1 MVMNINMIKELRRTL
16 HSIPEPSMKEV
27 KTKRLL
33 MDFLRSHTGLEI
45 VDRGAWFYA
54 YYQGQDTEHA
64 IAFRADYD
72 AVVCQDGCAR
82 HLCGHDGHSAILVG
96 FALELERIAPRRSV
110 YLIFQPGEETG
121 QGASLCSSLIDEC
134 NITEIYGIHN
144 IPGYTQNEVLLLD
157 GTFACA
163 STGMEISIQGS
174 PAHAAYPQ
182 QGKNPALLMADLITY
197 MDALVN
203 GEHHGIVLG
212 TVIGIEAGSCSYGM
226 SADRGILRL
235 TLRAEYQEEYDELVG
250 KIRERAEQQAK
261 EQGMTCTIRLIEPFP
276 ATINHPLSVHKVRT
290 VARSQGLSITIPKE
304 PFRWS
309 EDFGYYLQKSEG
321 AFLGIG
327 CGEEHAGLH
336 TADYEFDDAIIGT
349 VINIYEG
356 LLDMKDTE
364 RDYFL
369 TTDRIGF
376 SEWKKDD
383 IELAELLWGDP
394 DVTRYICASGKFSA
408 AEITARLEKE
418 IDHQAESTC
427 ARSFGGRGTQRK
439 QQKRSS
445 IMPFRF

>member
-1 MVMNINMIKELRRTL
+1 MVTNIDMIKVLRRTL
-16 HSIPEPSMKEV
+16 HDIPEPSMKEV

-33 MDFLRSHTGLEI
+33 IDFLRSHTSLEI

-54 YYQGQDTEHA
+54 HYQGQDTANA

-96 FALELERIAPRRSV
+96 IALELEQIAPRRSV

-121 QGASLCSSLIDEC
+121 QGACLCSSLIDEC
-134 NITEIYGIHN
+134 NIKEIYGIHN
-144 IPGYTQNEVLLLD
+144 IPGYAQNEVLLLD

-163 STGMEISIQGS
+163 STGMEIKIQGS

-182 QGKNPALLMADLITY
+182 QGKNPALLIAELITY
-197 MDALVN
+197 MDMLVN
-203 GEHHGIVLG
+203 REHRGMVLG
-212 TVIGIEAGSCSYGM
+212 TVIGIDAGSSSYGM
-226 SADRGILRL
+226 SADSGVLRL
-235 TLRAEYQEEYDELVG
+235 TLRAEYQEEYDELVR

-276 ATINHPLSVHKVRT
+276 ATINHQACVNKVRT
-290 VARSQGLSITIPKE
+290 IAQSLGLCITIPKE

-321 AFLGIG
+321 AFFGIG

-356 LLDMKDTE
+356 LL
-364 RDYFL
+364 
-369 TTDRIGF
+369 
-376 SEWKKDD
+376 
-383 IELAELLWGDP
+383 
-394 DVTRYICASGKFSA
+394 C
-408 AEITARLEKE
+408 
-418 IDHQAESTC
+418 
-427 ARSFGGRGTQRK
+427 
-439 QQKRSS
+439 
-445 IMPFRF
+445 

>member
-121 QGASLCSSLIDEC
+121 QGAGFCSSLIDAC
-134 NITEIYGIHN
+134 GITEIYGIHN
-144 IPGYTQNEVLLLD
+144 IPGYAINEVLLLD

-203 GEHHGIVLG
+203 EKHQGIVLG

-226 SADRGILRL
+226 SADRGVLRL
-235 TLRAEYQEEYDELVG
+235 TLRAEYQEEYDELVR
-250 KIRERAEQQAK
+250 KIRERAEHQTK
-261 EQGMTCTIRLIEPFP
+261 EQGMNCTIRLIEPFP
-276 ATINHPLSVHKVRT
+276 ATINHPLSVNKVRT
-290 VARSQGLSITIPKE
+290 AAQSLGLSITTPKE

-309 EDFGYYLQKSEG
+309 EDFGYYLQKVEG
-321 AFLGIG
+321 AFFGIG

-336 TADYEFDDAIIGT
+336 TADYEFDDEIIGT
-349 VINIYEG
+349 AIEIYKG
-356 LLDMKDTE
+356 L
-364 RDYFL
+364 
-369 TTDRIGF
+369 I
-376 SEWKKDD
+376 
-383 IELAELLWGDP
+383 
-394 DVTRYICASGKFSA
+394 
-408 AEITARLEKE
+408 
-418 IDHQAESTC
+418 
-427 ARSFGGRGTQRK
+427 
-439 QQKRSS
+439 
-445 IMPFRF
+445 

>member
-1 MVMNINMIKELRRTL
+1 MVTNIDMIKELRRTL
-16 HSIPEPSMKEV
+16 HDIPEPSMKEV

-54 YYQGQDTEHA
+54 HYEGLDTEHA

-82 HLCGHDGHSAILVG
+82 HLCGHDGHSAILAG

-121 QGASLCSSLIDEC
+121 QGASFCSSLIDAC
-134 NITEIYGIHN
+134 GITEIYGIHN
-144 IPGYTQNEVLLLD
+144 IPGYAINEVLLLD

-203 GEHHGIVLG
+203 EKHQGIVLG

-226 SADRGILRL
+226 SADRGVLRL
-235 TLRAEYQEEYDELVG
+235 TLRAEYQEEYDELVR
-250 KIRERAEQQAK
+250 KIRERAEHQTK
-261 EQGMTCTIRLIEPFP
+261 EQGMNCTIRLIEPFP
-276 ATINHPLSVHKVRT
+276 ATINHSLSVNKVRT
-290 VARSQGLSITIPKE
+290 VAQSLGLSITTPKE

-309 EDFGYYLQKSEG
+309 EDFGYYLQKVEG
-321 AFLGIG
+321 AFFGIG

-336 TADYEFDDAIIGT
+336 TADYEFDDEIIGT
-349 VINIYEG
+349 AIEIYKG
-356 LLDMKDTE
+356 L
-364 RDYFL
+364 
-369 TTDRIGF
+369 I
-376 SEWKKDD
+376 
-383 IELAELLWGDP
+383 
-394 DVTRYICASGKFSA
+394 
-408 AEITARLEKE
+408 
-418 IDHQAESTC
+418 
-427 ARSFGGRGTQRK
+427 
-439 QQKRSS
+439 
-445 IMPFRF
+445 